1 MKDDLNGKLEKSS
14 NLVTNNI
21 NLGSKN
27 IQSFNIT
34 NEYYNSKTTTYNLRE
49 HQTANSILNHMNS
62 RNQNLFNSINNPNNS
77 VNLSNQNYHKNN
89 PNSHLREIMINME
102 LFERFINYKLSTYKL
117 KIENNEEIKI
127 ALLRCL
133 ETYLRNRYDDLLRHT
148 RSINV
153 NFDKYAK
160 TLEKKDVRFNYSIVF
175 SG

>member
-1 MKDDLNGKLEKSS
+1 MNNDLNGKLEKSS
-14 NLVTNNI
+14 NLVTNSI

-27 IQSFNIT
+27 IQSVNIT
-34 NEYYNSKTTTYNLRE
+34 GEIFNSKTIAYNLRE
-49 HQTANSILNHMNS
+49 HHTSNSILNQMNS
-62 RNQNLFNSINNPNNS
+62 RNQNLFNSMSNPHNS

-89 PNSHLREIMINME
+89 SSHMRDNMINME
-102 LFERFINYKLSTYKL
+102 LLEKLIYSRLSTYKL
-117 KIENNEEIKI
+117 KTENNEEIKI

-133 ETYLRNRYDDLLRHT
+133 ETYLRNRYDELLRYT

-160 TLEKKDVRFNYSIVF
+160 TLEKKDVRFYYSIVF